1 MRPFEWIIALF
12 VVIIAW
18 HWLRGLRPGSLVAIL
33 GGVAVV
39 CSMAIE
45 KPRAVMVP
53 AYLVILIALVLSL
66 RSSPAGSPKAGV
78 LRIAGRGL
86 LVLAVLVLGV
96 ALPWLWPVIK
106 LPTPTG
112 PHPIG
117 TTWLVIRDT
126 SRSERFSS
134 DPSARREFPVQVW
147 YPAAPGATGRR
158 APYARP
164 EEMSFLGIIP
174 KFLAAQARLV
184 KTHAILDA
192 PPAEGRAPVLIF
204 SHGYTGY
211 IAQNTPQVEE
221 LVSRGYVVASIG
233 HTGEAAAVAF
243 PDGRVV
249 PIDSTVLAAMM
260 KQMEQ
265 TQGDGADPVRMF
277 DSIATELT
285 VQDPV
290 LRQANFRKFLSNTP
304 EPLRS
309 ESVKEWAS
317 DTKALLDELERIA
330 SGAVQSPLRD
340 RFDLDRVGVF
350 GMSYGGATAGEFCA
364 QDRRCKAAINID
376 GGQYGRLVDDSLM
389 VPLLIIGSS
398 QAHGAHVPA
407 LDLTRGPAWL
417 IRVPETNHIGLT
429 DLSLQ
434 GPLFGWMGVTGKLD
448 PDRREAIMTD
458 YTVGFFEK
466 YLMNRNPEL
475 WDGLAARYPEVVVQ
489 SRGVP

>member
-1 MRPFEWIIALF
+1 MRFFEWIIAL
-12 VVIIAW
+12 VVAVIAW
-18 HWLRGLRPGSLVAIL
+18 NWLRGKRPGRVITLTGAA
-33 GGVAVV
+33 AVV
-39 CSMAIE
+39 VSVLVE
-45 KPRAVMVP
+45 GQRTVMWP
-53 AYLVILIALVLSL
+53 AYLVVAIALILSF
-66 RSSPAGSPKAGV
+66 RGQAAPPRGGV
-78 LRIAGRGL
+78 LRTAGRGL
-86 LVLAVLVLGV
+86 LVLIVLVTGV

-106 LPTPTG
+106 LPVPTG

-126 SRSERFSS
+126 SRAERFST
-134 DPSARREFPVQVW
+134 DPAVRREFPVQVW
-147 YPAAPGATGRR
+147 YPAAAGATGRR

-174 KFLAAQARLV
+174 RILAAQASLV

-192 PPAEGRAPVLIF
+192 PPADGRAPVLIF

-233 HTGEAAAVAF
+233 HTGEAAAVPF

-249 PIDSTVLAAMM
+249 LIDSAVIANMQE
-260 KQMEQ
+260 QMEQ
-265 TQGDGADPVRMF
+265 TQTDGADPVRMF
-277 DSIATELT
+277 DSISAELT
-285 VQDPV
+285 VKDPA
-290 LRQANFRKFLSNTP
+290 LRRENFRKFLNSTP

-309 ESVKEWAS
+309 QSVREWAL
-317 DTKALLDELERIA
+317 DTEALLDELERMA
-330 SGAVQSPLRD
+330 SGAVKSPLEGRL
-340 RFDLDRVGVF
+340 DLDRVGVF

-364 QDRRCKAAINID
+364 RDLRCKAAINID
-376 GGQYGRLVDDSLM
+376 GGQYGRLIDDSLT

-434 GPLFGWMGVTGKLD
+434 GPIFRWMGVVGKLD

-458 YTVGFFEK
+458 YTVGFFDK
-466 YLMNRNPEL
+466 FLMNRPQQF
-475 WDGLAARYPEVVVQ
+475 DGLATKFPEVQVT
-489 SRGVP
+489 SRNVN